1 MAPDAD
7 WPQALRELVGRAF
20 GQCTDA
26 HRGAVS
32 AELKRLIFQAVQDG
46 SLHTRDWTRVRLAS
60 LGETRKRSAPDTPTR
75 VRRYRE
81 DPTRREMRQRR
92 FEAEQAAFEREQQAD
107 GASAAVPGAV
117 SYTHL
122 TLPTI
127 LLV

>member
-46 SLHTRDWTRVRLAS
+46 SLHTRDWARVRLAS
-60 LGETRKRSAPDTPTR
+60 LGETRKRRAPDL
-75 VRRYRE
+75 
-81 DPTRREMRQRR
+81 
-92 FEAEQAAFEREQQAD
+92 
-107 GASAAVPGAV
+107 SLI
-117 SYTHL
+117 H
-122 TLPTI
+122 I
-127 LLV
+127 